1 MNSLIGTKR
10 VWVVWLMLFSCIAAS
25 FLLHKMETPQR
36 NQLTSTAQLDS
47 LITLTLNEYNIPQNR
62 IRSRTVEIDSVFSRN
77 LYTVRVTPDFSKTS
91 FHYSLNQNVK
101 PYRVQTIGHVQFP
114 EQNLR
119 IHLLV
124 NDKVH
129 RSVFLNSD

>member
-10 VWVVWLMLFSCIAAS
+10 VWVVWLLFFSCIAAAV
-25 FLLHKMETPQR
+25 LLLKMETPPR
-36 NQLTSTAQLDS
+36 TQLTSTAQLDS
-47 LITLTLNEYNIPQNR
+47 LITLTLDEHNISQNR

-77 LYTVRVTPDFSKTS
+77 LYTVRVPPDFSKTS
-91 FHYSLNQNVK
+91 FHYSLHHNLQ

>member
-10 VWVVWLMLFSCIAAS
+10 VWVVWLLFFSCIAAAV
-25 FLLHKMETPQR
+25 LLLKMETPPR
-36 NQLTSTAQLDS
+36 TQLTSTAQLDS
-47 LITLTLNEYNIPQNR
+47 LITLTLDEHNIPQNR

-77 LYTVRVTPDFSKTS
+77 LYTVRVPPDFSKTS
-91 FHYSLNQNVK
+91 FHYSLHHNLQ